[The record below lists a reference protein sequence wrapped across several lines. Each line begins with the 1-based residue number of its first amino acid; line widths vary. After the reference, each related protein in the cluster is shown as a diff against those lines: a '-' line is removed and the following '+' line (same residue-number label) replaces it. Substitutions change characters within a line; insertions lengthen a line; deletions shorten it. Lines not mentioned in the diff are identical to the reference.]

1 MNIYKRVFEV
11 IDGVEREFVM
21 IDIDDFNNYM
31 FLTQTSFTKLQT
43 KKEQLLKR
51 EERQQEAENKY
62 IEKMKEKDR
71 REEEREDKYK
81 KSIETEIMINRHHN
95 EAIKKLKEDL
105 KQDNNEVF
113 NSNPDAK
120 IKNAISVKF
129 IKYIQP
135 II

>member
-71 REEEREDKYK
+71 
-81 KSIETEIMINRHHN
+81 
-95 EAIKKLKEDL
+95 
-105 KQDNNEVF
+105 
-113 NSNPDAK
+113 
-120 IKNAISVKF
+120 
-129 IKYIQP
+129 
-135 II
+135 

>member
-51 EERQQEAENKY
+51 EERQQEAENKI
-62 IEKMKEKDR
+62 IEKLKEKDR
-71 REEEREDKYK
+71 RSFVRFN
-81 KSIETEIMINRHHN
+81 THP
-95 EAIKKLKEDL
+95 
-105 KQDNNEVF
+105 KQRV
-113 NSNPDAK
+113 
-120 IKNAISVKF
+120 
-129 IKYIQP
+129 
-135 II
+135 

>member
-51 EERQQEAENKY
+51 EERQQEAENKI

-81 KSIETEIMINRHHN
+81 KSIETEIMINS
-95 EAIKKLKEDL
+95 ATKWFD
-105 KQDNNEVF
+105 D
-113 NSNPDAK
+113 
-120 IKNAISVKF
+120 
-129 IKYIQP
+129 
-135 II
+135 